1 MSHIIG
7 SKCIDTKDG
16 ACILVCP
23 IEDCIVEGDE
33 SMYINPETC
42 IDCGACIYECPVD
55 AIYDSEEEAIQEEG
69 TNKYVKKNY
78 EFFGFNYENT

>member
-7 SKCIDTKDG
+7 SKCIGVKDG
-16 ACILVCP
+16 ICIEVCP
-23 IEDCIVEGDE
+23 IEDCIVEGEE

-42 IDCGACIYECPVD
+42 IDCGACIFECPVQ
-55 AIYDSEEEAIQEEG
+55 AIYDSEEEAIEQEG

-78 EFFGFNYENT
+78 EFFNLKYEDT